1 MQTRTLETLVRIN
14 QVQSFSKAAQLQ
26 NMTLS
31 ALSMQMKALEKELN
45 AELFDRTFRPP
56 KLTPLGKRIAEQSG
70 KVLKEQ
76 NTLKELCA
84 PDGELVGSF
93 RLGVIQSASVRL
105 LPSFLRSI
113 KTRAPNSSFELCS
126 GLSEQ
131 LNEQVSL
138 GVLDAAIVTR
148 VQGQSSNL
156 HFERISQEEMCFA
169 VPAAHAKTAVDDLPN
184 ILPFIHFRATSG
196 IGNLI
201 ARSIEAQIN
210 KPRNSIVLDSLEAS
224 VECVKAGLGYT
235 LLPLPDILR
244 CADESLHIHS
254 GGARAMSR
262 EIALVTRKEN
272 SDLRWVQIIV
282 GFFKDIAVQS
292 ASRDQSGSVEQQQ
305 TIAN

>member
-1 MQTRTLETLVRIN
+1 MQTRSLETLVRIN
-14 QVQSFSKAAQLQ
+14 QVQSFSKAARLQ

-84 PDGELVGSF
+84 SDGALVGSF

-105 LPSFLRSI
+105 LPSFLRSV
-113 KTRAPNSSFELCS
+113 KARAPHSSFELCS
-126 GLSEQ
+126 GLSEH
-131 LNEQVSL
+131 LNEQVAL

-148 VQGQSSNL
+148 VQEQLPNL

-169 VPAAHAKTAVDDLPN
+169 VPEAHAKTAIDDLPN

-201 ARSIEAQIN
+201 ARSIEAQTN

-244 CADESLHIHS
+244 CADESLHIHT
-254 GGARAMSR
+254 GGVGAMSR

-272 SDLRWVQIIV
+272 ADLRWVQIIV
-282 GFFKDIAVQS
+282 GFFKDVAVQS
-292 ASRDQSGSVEQQQ
+292 ATRDQSGSINQQY
-305 TIAN
+305 